1 MSTMIRVYSEPVN
14 MGLSFNGLKNL
25 IGTHLQADTRNGDW
39 YLFFNAKR
47 DYLKALWYDGTGFNI
62 HAKKL
67 EAGAFPLLSNRM
79 FSRDEFDKILS
90 GSRVT
95 RVEDA
100 PKARAAGGK

>member
-1 MSTMIRVYSEPVN
+1 MAILIRVYSHPIH

-25 IGTHLQADTRNGDW
+25 IGNHLQADTHNGDW

-67 EAGAFPLLSNRM
+67 DTGTFPLLSGRM
-79 FSRDEFDKILS
+79 FSRDEFDKIIS
-90 GSRVT
+90 GAKVT
-95 RVEDA
+95 RVKDT
-100 PKARAAGGK
+100 PVKKRVAR